1 MVGDQLNGSFH
12 LIEFVDI
19 KIANITR
26 AVGTAAQLPNRE
38 DQLLL
43 GSDWQGSPGCP
54 RKPVNH
60 LCLEALCHYRFH

>member
-12 LIEFVDI
+12 LIKFVDI

-26 AVGTAAQLPNRE
+26 AVGAAAQLPNRE

-43 GSDWQGSPGCP
+43 GSD
-54 RKPVNH
+54 
-60 LCLEALCHYRFH
+60 